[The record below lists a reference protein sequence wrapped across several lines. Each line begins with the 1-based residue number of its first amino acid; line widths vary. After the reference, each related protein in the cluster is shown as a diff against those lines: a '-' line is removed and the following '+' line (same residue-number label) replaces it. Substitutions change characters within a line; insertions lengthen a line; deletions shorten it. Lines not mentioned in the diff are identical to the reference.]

1 MSSLQVDPEALRAT
15 KPGFAAAAEK
25 VLEAVKNVQ
34 TTVAAEGEC
43 WGSDEIGQNFAKEYT
58 PGAEDGMKGLEGLGK
73 SIEALSGGVDAIA
86 SAFQQ
91 QDELNAKAI
100 AKIKSSIE

>member
-1 MSSLQVDPEALRAT
+1 MSSLQVDPDALRST

-25 VLEAVKNVQ
+25 VLEAVRNVQ
-34 TTVAAEGEC
+34 ATVAAEGEC

-58 PGAEDGMKGLEGLGK
+58 PGAEDGMKGIEGLGK

-91 QDELNAKAI
+91 QDELNAKALE
-100 AKIKSSIE
+100 KIKNAVE